1 MQELQLKVLT
11 RKLDMINAET
21 TLMRAE
27 SQRTTDSTALV
38 KMVEDILHESEY
50 KQAETQPLLDVSTEQ
65 PA

>member
-1 MQELQLKVLT
+1 
-11 RKLDMINAET
+11 MINAET
-21 TLMRAE
+21 TLIRAE